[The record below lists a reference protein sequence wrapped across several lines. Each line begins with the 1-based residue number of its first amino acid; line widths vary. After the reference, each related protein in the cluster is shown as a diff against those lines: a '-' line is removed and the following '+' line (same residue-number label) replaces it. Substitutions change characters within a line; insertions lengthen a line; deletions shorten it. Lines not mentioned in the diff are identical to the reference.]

1 MIKVNNLVKKYGN
14 FTAVNDISFEID
26 KGSIFGLIGP
36 NGAGKTTT
44 MRIMSTLLTR
54 TSGEVMIANK
64 SIFQDVKAARKAMGY
79 MPDFF
84 GVYDDLKVNEYL
96 EFYGEAY
103 GCTLREVRKVTP
115 DLLELV
121 GLNHKRDDLVNNLSR
136 GMKQRLCLART
147 LIHQPEVLIL
157 DEPASGLDPRARVE
171 LRNILKELQKMG
183 KTIIISSHILLELS
197 QLCTDI
203 GIIVNGQ
210 MPIYGPIDQ
219 VLSKVQGEV
228 LLEIKVLEDIDSAR
242 LWLLEQTQVK
252 GVEINN
258 LGLLEVSFSGD
269 EREIGEFLR
278 SMSSKFMVIGF
289 NPQKQNLEEIFMQ
302 ITEVNGYEG

>member
-1 MIKVNNLVKKYGN
+1 MFKIENLVKNYGN
-14 FTAVNDISFEID
+14 FTAVNDISFEIE

-44 MRIMSTLLTR
+44 MRIMATLLTK
-54 TSGEVMIANK
+54 TSGN
-64 SIFQDVKAARKAMGY
+64 IFLGGQDLYKNIKESRKMLGY

-84 GVYDDLKVNEYL
+84 GVYDDLRVSEYL

-103 GCTLREVRKVTP
+103 GLNLIDVRKVIP

-121 GLNHKRDDLVNNLSR
+121 GLGHKKDDFVNNLSR

-197 QLCTDI
+197 QLCTHV
-203 GIIVNGQ
+203 GIIVDGK
-210 MPIYGPIDQ
+210 MPIIGPMDK
-219 VLSKVQGEV
+219 VLSQVQGNTLV
-228 LLEIKVLEDIDSAR
+228 QIKVLEDIEGAK
-242 LWLLEQTQVK
+242 LWLLEQHKV
-252 GVEINN
+252 VNVDINN
-258 LGLLEVSFSGD
+258 LGDFEVTFAGD
-269 EREIGEFLR
+269 EREMAVLLKEMAEKFLVL
-278 SMSSKFMVIGF
+278 SF
-289 NPQKQNLEEIFMQ
+289 NPQRQNLEEIFMEL
-302 ITEVNGYEG
+302 TEVNGGEG